1 MIVILPVYKLRRE
14 VLKGVFLLAAF
25 AILLGPIA
33 TVIWAS
39 FGDYA
44 GSTVIFPPRN
54 FSTIYYQ
61 TIPSRYW
68 QSLGLTV
75 ALASATTVF
84 ACLIAIPAAF
94 GIVRG
99 TMPGKA
105 LVMAIFRAPL
115 QIPAVVSGVAFL
127 QMYYF
132 LNQSVGWFGV
142 GTFLGLLIAHLFAT
156 TPYVIGTVVSVLQRF
171 DASVEEA
178 AAILG
183 ATRMATL
190 WQVTLPILR
199 PGIFA
204 GALYAF
210 MISFCEVPMSVFLT
224 GSRLVTF
231 PVEIFN
237 SIQFDFQPPIL
248 AISSI
253 VAVASLFMVWMVQRL
268 IGLEMFLKA
277 GTAE

>member
-1 MIVILPVYKLRRE
+1 MIIPIYKLRRQI
-14 VLKGVFLLAAF
+14 VKCAFLLTAF

-44 GSTVIFPPRN
+44 GSTVIFPPRD

-61 TIPSRYW
+61 TIPVRYW
-68 QSLGLTV
+68 ESLGLTI
-75 ALASATTVF
+75 ALAGATTAC

-99 TMPGKA
+99 TMPGKGFI
-105 LVMAIFRAPL
+105 MAIFRAPL

-132 LNQSVGWFGV
+132 LNQSIGWFGV
-142 GTFLGLLIAHLFAT
+142 GTFPGLLLAHVFAT
-156 TPYVIGTVVSVLQRF
+156 TPYVIGTVVSVLQQF
-171 DASVEEA
+171 DLSVEEA
-178 AAILG
+178 AAVLG
-183 ATRMATL
+183 ATRVATL
-190 WQVTLPILR
+190 WQVTLPMLR

-253 VAVASLFMVWMVQRL
+253 VAIVSVVTVWMVQRL

-277 GTAE
+277 GTAD

>member
-1 MIVILPVYKLRRE
+1 MMAMPGYKIRRE
-14 VLKGVFLLAAF
+14 SLKIAFLLAAF
-25 AILLGPIA
+25 GILLGPIA
-33 TVIWAS
+33 TVVWAS
-39 FGDYA
+39 FGDYP
-44 GSTVIFPPRN
+44 GSTVIFPPRHL
-54 FSTIYYQ
+54 STIYYE
-61 TIPSRYW
+61 TIPRRYW
-68 QSLGLTV
+68 ESLALTT
-75 ALASATTVF
+75 ALASATT
-84 ACLIAIPAAF
+84 ACACAIAIPAAF

-99 TMPGKA
+99 SMPGKG
-105 LVMAIFRAPL
+105 VIMAVFRAPL

-132 LNQSVGWFGV
+132 LNQSIGWFGV
-142 GTFLGLLIAHLFAT
+142 GTFLGLLFAHLFAT

-171 DASVEEA
+171 DVSIEEA
-178 AAILG
+178 AGILG
-183 ATRMATL
+183 ASRWATL

-224 GSRLVTF
+224 GSRMITF

-248 AISSI
+248 AVSSI
-253 VAVASLFMVWMVQRL
+253 VAVVSAVVVWLVQHL
-268 IGLEMFLKA
+268 IGLEVFLKV
-277 GTAE
+277 GTAD